1 LFRKIQE
8 KYQKKVIL
16 TNQPIGGVMP
26 DFQLGPE
33 DCLFYEYI
41 APTRENGFTMIF
53 FNALTGDTNN
63 WETVIGPRLR
73 EAGHGTLAYN
83 LRGQT
88 NSKFSPG
95 LKLDVDLIVN
105 DAIGL
110 LEEIKP
116 PRPIMVG
123 LSIGG
128 LFAARAWLKGAEA
141 HGLVLI
147 NTLRRDGPRLKWIGD
162 ALVRAAEVGGLDLFR
177 DLFLPLLMNEEWL
190 ENNRSSFL
198 KTGAEYTALSPES
211 GHFKLLAEAGR
222 EADWDLPYER
232 LELPVLIVTGLQDH
246 VFLEKDVVNDLF
258 SRIPNGRRVDIPDA
272 GHLIPA
278 ERPDALADSLLSFIK
293 EIS

>member
-1 LFRKIQE
+1 
-8 KYQKKVIL
+8 
-16 TNQPIGGVMP
+16 MP
-26 DFQLGPE
+26 DFQLGPQ
-33 DCLFYEYI
+33 DSLYYEYE
-41 APTRENGFTMIF
+41 APKTESGFTFIF

-63 WETVIGPRLR
+63 WETIIGPMLR

-95 LKLDVDLIVN
+95 LKLDVNLIVD

-110 LEEIKP
+110 MDEIKP

-141 HGLVLI
+141 LGLVLI
-147 NTLRRDGPRLKWIGD
+147 NTLRREGPRLNWIGD

-177 DLFLPLLMNEEWL
+177 DLFLPLLMNNDWL
-190 ENNRSSFL
+190 ATNRPNFL
-198 KTGAEYTALSPES
+198 KPKPEYASLSPES
-211 GHFKLLAEAGR
+211 GHYKLLAEAGR

-232 LELPVLIVTGLQDH
+232 LNLPVLVVTGLQDH
-246 VFLEKDVVNDLF
+246 VFLDPNVVNDLF
-258 SRIPNGRRVDIPDA
+258 SRLPKGRRVDMPEA

-278 ERPDALADSLLSFIK
+278 ERPEALVGNLLAFAK
-293 EIS
+293 EVS

>member
-232 LELPVLIVTGLQDH
+232 LELPVLIVTELQDH

>member
-128 LFAARAWLKGAEA
+128 LFAARAWLKGA
-141 HGLVLI
+141 
-147 NTLRRDGPRLKWIGD
+147 
-162 ALVRAAEVGGLDLFR
+162 
-177 DLFLPLLMNEEWL
+177 
-190 ENNRSSFL
+190 
-198 KTGAEYTALSPES
+198 
-211 GHFKLLAEAGR
+211 
-222 EADWDLPYER
+222 
-232 LELPVLIVTGLQDH
+232 
-246 VFLEKDVVNDLF
+246 
-258 SRIPNGRRVDIPDA
+258 
-272 GHLIPA
+272 
-278 ERPDALADSLLSFIK
+278 
-293 EIS
+293 

>member
-1 LFRKIQE
+1 MPA
-8 KYQKKVIL
+8 KKGFFSGVIIIF
-16 TNQPIGGVMP
+16 NGQPPLPV
-26 DFQLGPE
+26 
-33 DCLFYEYI
+33 
-41 APTRENGFTMIF
+41 
-53 FNALTGDTNN
+53 NN

-88 NSKFSPG
+88 NSNFSPG

-128 LFAARAWLKGAEA
+128 LFADRAWLKGAEA

-246 VFLEKDVVNDLF
+246 VFLEKGVVNDLF
-258 SRIPNGRRVDIPDA
+258 SRLPRGRRVDMLDA

-278 ERPDALADSLLSFIK
+278 ERPEALVDSLLSFTK
-293 EIS
+293 EVS